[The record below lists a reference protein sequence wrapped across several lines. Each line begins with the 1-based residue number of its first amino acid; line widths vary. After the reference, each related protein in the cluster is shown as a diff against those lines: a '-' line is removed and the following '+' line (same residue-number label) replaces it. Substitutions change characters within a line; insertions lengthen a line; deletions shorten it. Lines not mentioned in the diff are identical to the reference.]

1 MSLTKRLLVA
11 TLMLLSAA
19 TALAD
24 KYSDTVDLFRNAGAS
39 SAFFD
44 HCYGYAIFP
53 TIGKAGFIIGAARGS
68 GQVIVGS
75 QHVGNTTMTQITA
88 GLLAGGQGF
97 SQVIFFQDERSFGEF
112 SGGNFEF
119 GANASAV
126 AITAGASATAA
137 TSGASAGASGGKK
150 DATTVGSG
158 YHKGVKIFT
167 IAKGG
172 LMLEASVGGQ
182 KFSYT
187 AVDPVA
193 VLQADEGLDP
203 ATELAPVEESV
214 DLAPIAL
221 ETQASDEPVATL
233 ESIEPGEPVA
243 TVE

>member
-1 MSLTKRLLVA
+1 MSLTNRFVVA
-11 TLMLLSAA
+11 TLLLLSA
-19 TALAD
+19 TTSLAD

-39 SAFFD
+39 NTFFD
-44 HCYGYAIFP
+44 HCYGYAVFP

-68 GQVIVGS
+68 GQVYVGG
-75 QHVGNTTMTQITA
+75 QHVGDTTMTQLSA

-97 SQVIFFQDERSFGEF
+97 SQMVFFQDERAFGEF

-150 DATTVGSG
+150 DATTAGTG
-158 YHKGVKIFT
+158 YHKGMKVFT

-182 KFSYT
+182 KFSYRT
-187 AVDPVA
+187 ADSLAIVEAEAAVDPA
-193 VLQADEGLDP
+193 AP
-203 ATELAPVEESV
+203 AALSVPEAPEVPEV
-214 DLAPIAL
+214 GG
-221 ETQASDEPVATL
+221 EPVVNL

-243 TVE
+243 RAE